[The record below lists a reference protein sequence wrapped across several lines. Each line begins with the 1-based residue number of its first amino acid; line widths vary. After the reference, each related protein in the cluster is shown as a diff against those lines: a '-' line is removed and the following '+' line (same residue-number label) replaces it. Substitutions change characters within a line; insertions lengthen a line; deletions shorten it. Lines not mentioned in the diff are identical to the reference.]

1 MPRKPKDPT
10 ATAKD
15 GSRRAGPKRKK
26 ATKPSRTGKAL
37 ELPLTPGHEAF
48 IRWYM
53 VRRNITRAYMEAYP
67 EASYSTA
74 GCEGS
79 KLFRDPR
86 ISTRINALLEQ
97 EAKRLESRAARVTE
111 SLAAMAFGNLA
122 DVYDKNGNLIP
133 PTELPRDVALAIKKL
148 KRKEIIGKDGEGKA
162 VVVGHNVEVEM
173 HERTPALRLLGL
185 EHGMFVEKV
194 QHSMSDAEVLAAL
207 DRGRDRVRAARK
219 AG

>member
-15 GSRRAGPKRKK
+15 GSRRRAAQKGKG
-26 ATKPSRTGKAL
+26 KPSRTGKAL
-37 ELPLTPGHEAF
+37 ALPLTEKQQAF
-48 IRWYM
+48 IKWYM
-53 VRRNITRAYMEAYP
+53 VRRNITRAYQEAFP
-67 EASYSTA
+67 EASYETA
-74 GCEGS
+74 RAEGS
-79 KLFRDPR
+79 KLYRDPR
-86 ISTRINALLEQ
+86 IASRIKELLEQ

-122 DVYDKNGNLIP
+122 DVYDKEGNLIP
-133 PTELPRDVALAIKKL
+133 PTELPRDVALALKKL
-148 KRKEIIGKDGEGKA
+148 KRREIIGKDAEGKA

-207 DRGRDRVRAARK
+207 DRGRDRARAARK